1 MILKPLQWIIIK
13 NYYLSLIAS
22 FFYKKIFPKKL
33 NSTEKKKRKI
43 LFAQTIF
50 WRDENLLNLNIK
62 SIESLWK
69 YFEFYN
75 LDKKDFIF
83 SFSWWTL
90 NDEYWEKIEN
100 VIKKYFND
108 NLYIKRFQEN
118 LWKSTYINE
127 VITEISKEKDFT
139 DIFTYDSDIIFDIN
153 CENMFNRLINQ
164 INFCEN
170 LRNQEYWILWL
181 NLIWQDV
188 NLPELISQN
197 RVFYDYKFKNI
208 YYVENIM
215 FHNLIIWIAWACWI
229 INRNFWEEIW
239 WYKIVWKY
247 WPEDW
252 LLLQDCW
259 KLWYSA
265 QVSGSV
271 FVIHNN
277 IIYDYKYV
285 NEKNELHHIKK

>member
-1 MILKPLQWIIIK
+1 M
-13 NYYLSLIAS
+13 
-22 FFYKKIFPKKL
+22 
-33 NSTEKKKRKI
+33 
-43 LFAQTIF
+43 
-50 WRDENLLNLNIK
+50 
-62 SIESLWK
+62 
-69 YFEFYN
+69 
-75 LDKKDFIF
+75 
-83 SFSWWTL
+83 
-90 NDEYWEKIEN
+90 
-100 VIKKYFND
+100 
-108 NLYIKRFQEN
+108 
-118 LWKSTYINE
+118 
-127 VITEISKEKDFT
+127 
-139 DIFTYDSDIIFDIN
+139 
-153 CENMFNRLINQ
+153 INQ

-265 QVSGSV
+265 QVSGSI